1 MTDERQ
7 RKLEREIGELENK
20 VATLRDDIREK
31 KALTGQHFLLSL
43 VLGILQK
50 KKSELAKLNE
60 AK

>member
-31 KALTGQHFLLSL
+31 KALTGQDFLLSL